1 MAIIEASKEDRSERR
16 QAGAQQ
22 ALALGTSGAS
32 VGTAVTPGIGTAIG
46 AGVGAALGYAMGY
59 FGTRAT
65 QKRMDAMEEDT
76 DAALERSEKEA
87 AQLMQRQSKKES
99 AAATRASAQGKILGG
114 SVDDVLY
121 EAAATGANLEGFKR
135 RKFPI
140 YG

>member
-22 ALALGTSGAS
+22 ALALGATGAS
-32 VGTAVTPGIGTAIG
+32 VGMAATPVAAAIG